1 MTAAVRFDRFG
12 DQYVIRFSFDPTIVA
27 LIKTIPVYARSWNP
41 DTKVW
46 RISDVYAE
54 QLAAD
59 MSRLGYLVTGLE
71 PADRDDSDWARILFR
86 RVGPN
91 RAGPIFRS
99 LSRVLHPDT
108 ATGDAQLQ
116 LELNA
121 AHAELLTHQRKESA

>member
-41 DTKVW
+41 DMKVW
-46 RISDVYAE
+46 RISDVYVE

-59 MSRLGYLVTGLE
+59 MSRLGYLITGLE
-71 PADRDDSDWARILFR
+71 PTDRDDADWARILFR

-91 RAGPIFRS
+91 RLARS
-99 LSRVLHPDT
+99 SDRC
-108 ATGDAQLQ
+108 
-116 LELNA
+116 
-121 AHAELLTHQRKESA
+121 HASCIPTPRPAMPNSNSS